1 MQTPCQHSQI
11 EIVNLIYKDIL
22 PLRPRE
28 GELIVCQHKLLPSK
42 TKTREPSLQSAV
54 SLRCRIWCCS
64 IGFDWSADFLESR
77 SNLFDLLQL
86 NLIAL
91 IQNVDSYC

>member
-42 TKTREPSLQSAV
+42 TKNQTAKFAIS
-54 SLRCRIWCCS
+54 S
-64 IGFDWSADFLESR
+64 I
-77 SNLFDLLQL
+77 
-86 NLIAL
+86 IKM
-91 IQNVDSYC
+91 

>member
-11 EIVNLIYKDIL
+11 EIVNLIYKDVL

-42 TKTREPSLQSAV
+42 TKNQRAKFAIS
-54 SLRCRIWCCS
+54 S
-64 IGFDWSADFLESR
+64 I
-77 SNLFDLLQL
+77 
-86 NLIAL
+86 IKM
-91 IQNVDSYC
+91 